1 MLKALREFQAA
12 VAARQRDDEPFAT
25 KDKDI
30 SSYTN
35 TVVDAAMKL
44 DGKTHDTKEFY
55 KAGAALVDALAE
67 VFQQSSD
74 SAIHDDLKAVAKK
87 VAQRSE
93 NYG

>member
-1 MLKALREFQAA
+1 MLKALREFQSA

-25 KDKDI
+25 KEKDI
-30 SSYTN
+30 SYYVN
-35 TVVDAAMKL
+35 NFVDAAMKL
-44 DGKTHDTKEFY
+44 DGETHDTKEFY
-55 KAGAALVDALAE
+55 EAGAALVEALAE

-87 VAQRSE
+87 IAQRRE